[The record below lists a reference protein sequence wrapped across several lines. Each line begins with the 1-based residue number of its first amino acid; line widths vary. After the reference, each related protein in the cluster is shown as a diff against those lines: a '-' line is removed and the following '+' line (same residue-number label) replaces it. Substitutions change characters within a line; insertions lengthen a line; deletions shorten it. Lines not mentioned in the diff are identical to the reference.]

1 MSAFVIVA
9 RDLVSERVIGP
20 FASAAQASGRALVL
34 FGALEF
40 GCPVK
45 WNVRPIESPE
55 ESRCPPP
62 WT

>member
-1 MSAFVIVA
+1 MSAYVIVA

-20 FASAAQASGRALVL
+20 FDSAAQASGRALVL
-34 FGALEF
+34 FGPREF

-55 ESRCPPP
+55 EAQ
-62 WT
+62 